1 MSLLSFTFLPITTLL
16 LPPLNVLSKAN
27 SKHMLGTNK
36 THVHDENLGL
46 SFDKKNKHWLSFL
59 RSKEPS
65 RKVPTDITSKNVA
78 KSMLYIRT
86 EPSSPMAFTAKLRRE
101 QTHERKQ
108 IKLSASASLR
118 K

>member
-1 MSLLSFTFLPITTLL
+1 MI
-16 LPPLNVLSKAN
+16 
-27 SKHMLGTNK
+27 
-36 THVHDENLGL
+36 
-46 SFDKKNKHWLSFL
+46 KKNKHWLSFL